1 MNVGLCR
8 AYVVQSGAALM
19 ARKKPEPR
27 STRRSFGRLRQFRS
41 GRWKA
46 SYTGPDGRLYD
57 APDTFAAKVDAE
69 AWLTDRRREI
79 DRELWSPPATTE
91 QKKAATARKKAA
103 AVTFRDYS
111 RRWLETR
118 TVKGRTL
125 KPRTVEHYQAM
136 LDDHLL
142 PAFGNKAVR
151 DVTMEAVDRW
161 YARTLTDKPTMRAH
175 AYSLLRTILETARAR
190 DRIIDTNP
198 CLIRG
203 AGTAARKIKPKPA
216 TLDQLDTLTAEMP
229 ERYRPM
235 VPLAAWCALRFGEL
249 VELRRKDIEITKRT
263 ERDKGGNDVEIVEGI
278 VKIRRGAVRT
288 GDGWVVGDPKSDAGA
303 RDVAI
308 PPHIVPAVKAHLA
321 SKFVGGKPDSLLFA
335 AQSGEH
341 LQPSTL
347 YRHFYKARTA
357 AGREDLRWH
366 DLRHSGAVLAAQT
379 GATLA
384 ELMARLGHSTP
395 QAAMRYQHAAQGRD
409 QQIAAALSALAT
421 PQPSGGA

>member
-1 MNVGLCR
+1 
-8 AYVVQSGAALM
+8 M

-27 STRRSFGRLRQFRS
+27 SERRSFGRLRQFRS

-46 SYTGPDGRLYD
+46 SYTGPDGRLYT
-57 APDTFAAKVDAE
+57 APATFAAKLDAE

-79 DRELWSPPATTE
+79 DRDLWSPPAAAE
-91 QKKAATARKKAA
+91 QTKAATARRKAA
-103 AVTFRDYS
+103 AETFREYS

-118 TVKGRTL
+118 TVKGRPL
-125 KPRTVEHYQAM
+125 KPRTVDHYRAM
-136 LDDHLL
+136 LDDYLI
-142 PAFGNKAVR
+142 PTFGSKPVR
-151 DVTMEAVDRW
+151 DITMESVDRW
-161 YARTLTDKPTMRAH
+161 YAKTLTSAPTMRAH
-175 AYSLLRTILETARAR
+175 AYSLLRTILETARTR

-203 AGTAARKIKPKPA
+203 AGTATRKIKPKPA
-216 TLDQLDTLTAEMP
+216 TLDELTTLTTEMP
-229 ERYRPM
+229 ERYRLM

-249 VELRRKDIEITKRT
+249 IELRRSDIELAERT
-263 ERDKGGNDVEIVEGI
+263 EQDQDGNNVVIREGV

-288 GDGWVVGDPKSDAGA
+288 DDGWVVGDPKSEAGA

-308 PPHIVPAVKAHLA
+308 PPHLVPVVKAHLA
-321 SKFVGGKPDSLLFA
+321 SKYVEAKHDSLLFPA
-335 AQSGEH
+335 LSGGH

-347 YRHFYKARTA
+347 YRHFYKARTE

-395 QAAMRYQHAAQGRD
+395 AAAMRYQHAAQGRD
-409 QQIAAALSALAT
+409 QVIAAALSAMVEAAKPTAT
-421 PQPSGGA
+421 VDGSTVG